1 VRSEAGLDE
10 ARAQDW
16 LGWARRNKHALGR
29 ETRELVWQGRTRA
42 YGPLTTETPA
52 DALSTTT
59 PAVS

>member
-29 ETRELVWQGRTRA
+29 ETR
-42 YGPLTTETPA
+42 
-52 DALSTTT
+52 DFF
-59 PAVS
+59 